1 MEKGNERV
9 AFFFYNESIL
19 SFFFI
24 WKDLI
29 SEEYSPPPIPFHRL
43 HFPNGAEEFKRENFK
58 IKFKSLVL
66 DGAIFSAYLI
76 LTHD

>member
-29 SEEYSPPPIPFHRL
+29 SEEYSPPPPSPFTGYT
-43 HFPNGAEEFKRENFK
+43 FPMVL
-58 IKFKSLVL
+58 KSLNEK
-66 DGAIFSAYLI
+66 I
-76 LTHD
+76 LK